1 MPAAGC
7 CPHLPQGASTAD
19 VLYGGS
25 AGLRAPGFAGATG
38 PFARVTPGGG
48 SGSGAKGMGSA
59 SGGGL
64 AAQWGVAPA
73 RLRLW
78 RPARWSGRGSRAGRR
93 PGLPAA
99 PTAGL
104 WIWVVAS
111 LRGPQRRLSRR
122 KLTDSRS
129 PWRLSGPL
137 NQTRL
142 SGACLAHYRVGDGRN
157 AGTVHRVSSTSRRT
171 RGSSSAP
178 WTRFGHTA
186 PARKNTRLAPEQNHL
201 GRHPKQDNRGA
212 CNRPDQGCQ

>member
-7 CPHLPQGASTAD
+7 CPHSPQGASTAD

-129 PWRLSGPL
+129 PWRLSGLLIPDTPERCGYGSL
-137 NQTRL
+137 PCGGCSER
-142 SGACLAHYRVGDGRN
+142 RGR
-157 AGTVHRVSSTSRRT
+157 S
-171 RGSSSAP
+171 
-178 WTRFGHTA
+178 
-186 PARKNTRLAPEQNHL
+186 
-201 GRHPKQDNRGA
+201 
-212 CNRPDQGCQ
+212 

>member
-1 MPAAGC
+1 
-7 CPHLPQGASTAD
+7 

-111 LRGPQRRLSRR
+111 LRGTQRRLSRR
-122 KLTDSRS
+122 KLTDSGS
-129 PWRLSGPL
+129 HWRLSGPL
-137 NQTRL
+137 NLTRL
-142 SGACLAHYRVGDGRN
+142 SGAGMAHYRVGDARN
-157 AGTVHRVSSTSRRT
+157 AGAVHRVSFPSRRT
-171 RGSSSAP
+171 GRSSSAP
-178 WTRFGHTA
+178 WTPFGHTT
-186 PARKNTRLAPEQNHL
+186 PARKNTRHSPEQNHL
-201 GRHPKQDNRGA
+201 GRHPEQDDRGA
-212 CNRPDQGCQ
+212 CIRPAQGCL